1 MAIRKAGIIAL
12 LALFALPL
20 AATANQHQGEEGDHS
35 RHMERM
41 ADKLELTEDQ
51 RAEWSTLHEDHHPRM
66 KELKQQMREQ
76 RKALRNASEGGFD
89 EAAAE
94 AAARRLGDLVAE
106 SSLERARMHAQLND
120 ILTEEQQAKVS
131 EYQKKKRSH
140 KGGNHKARH
149 HEGKRKMRKEKE
161 GEEAE
166 S

>member
-1 MAIRKAGIIAL
+1 MTIRKAGIIAL

-20 AATANQHQGEEGDHS
+20 AATANQHKDKDGDHS

-51 RAEWSTLHEDHHPRM
+51 RAEWTALHENHHPRM

-76 RKALRNASEGGFD
+76 RKALRSASEGGFD

-94 AAARRLGDLVAE
+94 AAADRLGDLVAE

-131 EYQKKKRSH
+131 EYQKKKHGH
-140 KGGNHKARH
+140 KGGKHKARH
-149 HEGKRKMRKEKE
+149 HEGKRKMHKEKD